1 MKKESNSIFTFII
14 VYFLLIVIFSASIV
28 LFINI
33 HRKVS
38 LNSKLI
44 LGRNFY
50 VKIEYGYD
58 TNGESEI
65 EVILK
70 GKPYEVKSDNDT
82 ENIDEYGCVGKLYR
96 YKDYWVGKISSD
108 KGDSCRTFYFA
119 QWYYHIIDNRNLRT
133 KITETQDKYSG
144 YFIINENIEK
154 TGLSEKELLKY
165 LKIEKIKELKFKK
178 AEYYIEKYG
187 NEIIL
192 APYYDT
198 KNEFNSSK
206 WGKEKTI
213 EQFEEERKSNIVT
226 CIFIIIIGIIGV
238 IVVIGII
245 YFRKNNN
252 KLNLR

>member
-1 MKKESNSIFTFII
+1 M
-14 VYFLLIVIFSASIV
+14 
-28 LFINI
+28 
-33 HRKVS
+33 
-38 LNSKLI
+38 
-44 LGRNFY
+44 
-50 VKIEYGYD
+50 
-58 TNGESEI
+58 
-65 EVILK
+65 
-70 GKPYEVKSDNDT
+70 
-82 ENIDEYGCVGKLYR
+82 
-96 YKDYWVGKISSD
+96 
-108 KGDSCRTFYFA
+108 
-119 QWYYHIIDNRNLRT
+119 
-133 KITETQDKYSG
+133 
-144 YFIINENIEK
+144 
-154 TGLSEKELLKY
+154 
-165 LKIEKIKELKFKK
+165 KELKFKK